1 MHHSLQRLALIP
13 LLLLGACSLWPEY
26 EKPVVAI
33 PQAFKQADAV
43 NGWKTGQPGDE
54 QLRTAWWESYQ
65 DAQLNSL
72 VTQAINAN
80 QNLVLAEANFRRAAA
95 ASSVNRSAL
104 WPTVTANGSATRA
117 KRSTNAVRIG
127 ADPIIETYNLSLN
140 ASWEP
145 DIWGRIRKQIESGDA
160 LLQASKADIEVSRL
174 SLIASLAQ
182 EYFQLRVLDT
192 QLLLLDDTLK
202 ALDRSKQ
209 VTLNRYRA
217 GVATKTD
224 VNQADALHKNTL
236 VVAAETRLQRAQS
249 EHAIALL
256 LGKAPAELNI
266 AANPFNMQTQ
276 LTPPAVPVSLPA
288 ALLERRPDISAAE
301 RRVAAANAE
310 IGIAKTAYF
319 PSLNLTAGAGYQ
331 SNAFSNLIS
340 TPSRIWSIGP
350 LIALNVFDGGLRKA
364 QTDAAIAGYDAT
376 VAQYRQTV
384 LTAFQEVEDQLAAI
398 SLLSEQAGYQQAA
411 IKASSDALQESTNR
425 YKAGTL
431 DYLNV
436 ITWQTNTLNNQR
448 NLIAIHGRQLQASVA
463 LVRAIGGGWSNQLNA
478 GSALNSTSQ
487 PENTGGQHPQTTH

>member
-1 MHHSLQRLALIP
+1 
-13 LLLLGACSLWPEY
+13 
-26 EKPVVAI
+26 
-33 PQAFKQADAV
+33 
-43 NGWKTGQPGDE
+43 
-54 QLRTAWWESYQ
+54 
-65 DAQLNSL
+65 
-72 VTQAINAN
+72 
-80 QNLVLAEANFRRAAA
+80 
-95 ASSVNRSAL
+95 
-104 WPTVTANGSATRA
+104 
-117 KRSTNAVRIG
+117 
-127 ADPIIETYNLSLN
+127 
-140 ASWEP
+140 
-145 DIWGRIRKQIESGDA
+145 
-160 LLQASKADIEVSRL
+160 
-174 SLIASLAQ
+174 
-182 EYFQLRVLDT
+182 
-192 QLLLLDDTLK
+192 
-202 ALDRSKQ
+202 
-209 VTLNRYRA
+209 
-217 GVATKTD
+217 
-224 VNQADALHKNTL
+224 
-236 VVAAETRLQRAQS
+236 
-249 EHAIALL
+249 
-256 LGKAPAELNI
+256 
-266 AANPFNMQTQ
+266 MQTQ

-301 RRVAAANAE
+301 RRVASANAE

-398 SLLSEQAGYQQAA
+398 SLLSEQAEFQQAA

-463 LVRAIGGGWSNQLNA
+463 LVRAIGGGWSTQLNA
-478 GSALNSTSQ
+478 GSAQNSTSQ
-487 PENTGGQHPQTTH
+487 PENTSGQHPQTPH